1 MMARSECG
9 VLRCGVVEQREI
21 AGVGV
26 KASLQAGTY
35 DDCSSR

>member
-1 MMARSECG
+1 MAMSECG
-9 VLRCGVVEQREI
+9 VLRCGVVKQREI

-35 DDCSSR
+35 DNGYSK